1 MKILIRTKDDLEKL
15 RTQGISYAWR
25 INKSRLNN
33 LTEVEIYN
41 FSGSEKVVG
50 TFDPANTKVLNNGRV
65 AVAFKNGKNEPCD
78 FKWIGQYPIKYK
90 SSDNQEAELTDDEK
104 VDTEKELNMTEI
116 ERIAENLKNNFLFQA
131 SLGSKELF
139 HSNML
144 AWILEQKNDNGEFEA
159 LKIFMMYVLN
169 IDIPLI
175 TNQEEIKIA
184 REENKIDLT
193 IKWKTGDD
201 WNFVFIE
208 NKMKS
213 IPTEKQL
220 TEYDDKIPKIVA
232 ESAKKIKG
240 KKRVAENEKIVD
252 RKPHKFLLTPFFSA
266 LNSNSNDWK
275 NITYSEEIIN
285 FLKEIKDFEFDK
297 SGETNIKMV
306 IEKYISFLEVQNEIL
321 IYLNLDKSENL
332 KNRYYDFYS
341 KNMIQNDDEIDEII
355 SIEDQDTKH
364 YMSHVRSLRLHDLV
378 LKLAH
383 SNLSNLLDEAFQNHN
398 LKEYHFHT
406 NFSNSTGITSVRTR
420 LFERKNEKE
429 QSKNKFIDIG
439 IQLQGNQFRHY
450 LSSSSNIKEKNIEMA
465 TELFNKRIWFHDLI
479 TKKTLLGNGRSKFL
493 KHIKDTNEQPRIFCE
508 YNKGAFLYF
517 YEDIYQ
523 DDKIPSIEEIIRKF
537 IDTFKYY
544 ESKKT
549 EIVRILNVIS

>member
-1 MKILIRTKDDLEKL
+1 MKILIRTKDDLVEIL
-15 RTQGISYAWR
+15 NNEISYAWK
-25 INKSRLNN
+25 INKKRLN
-33 LTEVEIYN
+33 TISEVEIYN
-41 FSGSEKVVG
+41 FSGTEKVVG
-50 TFDPANTKVLNNGRV
+50 AFHLENSKVLNNGRV
-65 AVAFKNGKNEPCD
+65 AVAFKNGKIESCE

-90 SSDNQEAELTDDEK
+90 SSENSELELEEDEK
-104 VDTEKELNMTEI
+104 VDSEKELNMSEI

-144 AWILEQKNDNGEFEA
+144 AWILEQKNKEGKDGEFEV
-159 LKIFMMYVLN
+159 LKIFMKDVLN
-169 IDIPLI
+169 IEIPLI
-175 TNQEEIKIA
+175 RNEQEIKIA

-193 IKWKTGDD
+193 IKWKMGDD
-201 WNFVFIE
+201 LNLVFIE

-213 IPTEKQL
+213 IPTKEQLEK
-220 TEYDDKIPKIVA
+220 YDNIIPNHDHP
-232 ESAKKIKG
+232 
-240 KKRVAENEKIVD
+240 R
-252 RKPHKFLLTPFFSA
+252 FLLTLTKSS
-266 LNSNSNDWK
+266 LEYGNWK
-275 NITYSEEIIN
+275 NRTYIAHIIP
-285 FLKEIKDFEFDK
+285 FLEKIKDNTFEK
-297 SGETNIKMV
+297 EKLTNIKMV
-306 IEKYISFLEVQNEIL
+306 IEQYITFLKVQNEIL
-321 IYLNLDKSENL
+321 IYLNLDKSESF
-332 KNRYYDFYS
+332 KNRHYDFYS
-341 KNMIQNDDEIDEII
+341 KNAVETNEEN
-355 SIEDQDTKH
+355 EDGNGDQKH
-364 YMSHVRSLRLHDLV
+364 YMTHVRSLRLHDLV

-406 NFSNSTGITSVRTR
+406 NFTNSTGITSVRTR

-479 TKKTLLGNGRSKFL
+479 TKKTLLGYGRSKFL